1 MTHTRPTLDEGMR
14 LASWARGSE
23 RSAMQRMLSIAS
35 RPGAISFAL
44 GLPAPELFPVEAINE
59 AANGVLAGDRRALQY
74 GPTSGRLRRQV
85 VELMARR
92 GVNCREEQVFLTSGA
107 QQGVNLLAHLLLDR
121 GDQVIVE
128 EMIYPGTRQVLE
140 LFQAEVLRVPTD
152 LETGMDVDSVER
164 LLARGARPAFIYA
177 ITDGHNPLGVS
188 MSAPKRARLVELAR
202 LYHVPVVEDDPYGF
216 LCYDA
221 PCEPPMRALDDEWVL
236 YVGSFSKILAPTLRV
251 GWMVLP
257 ESLIPQL
264 SIVKEAADIDTSTFT
279 QRVVSSFLD
288 ACAVEGHVQSLR
300 GEYGARRDAMLQALE
315 GSFPAEARWAKPS
328 AGFFVWVELPDGI
341 DMLRL
346 LEESIETENVAFIP
360 GQAFSVSGGRGGT
373 PAMRLNF
380 SHNPAGRI
388 GEGVARLARLLS
400 RFR

>member
-1 MTHTRPTLDEGMR
+1 MTHTRPTLDGGIR
-14 LASWARGSE
+14 LASWARGSR

-44 GLPAPELFPVEAINE
+44 GLPAPELFPVEALNE
-59 AANGVLAGDRRALQY
+59 AARSVLAGDRRALQY

-92 GVNCREEQVFLTSGA
+92 GVSCRDEQVFLTTGA

-121 GDQVIVE
+121 GGQVIVE

-140 LFQAEVLRVPTD
+140 LFQPEVLTVPTD
-152 LETGMDVDSVER
+152 LETGMDVDAVER
-164 LLARGARPAFIYA
+164 LLAGGARPAFIYA

-188 MSAPKRARLVELAR
+188 LSAPKRERLVELAR
-202 LYHVPVVEDDPYGF
+202 RYRVPVVEDDPYGF
-216 LCYDA
+216 LVYDSLCA
-221 PCEPPMRALDDEWVL
+221 PPMRALDEEWVL

-279 QRVVSSFLD
+279 QRVVSAFLD
-288 ACAVEGHVQSLR
+288 SNAIADHLQLLHD
-300 GEYGARRDAMLQALE
+300 EYRARRDSMLRALE
-315 GSFPAEARWAKPS
+315 GSLRPGARWTRPS
-328 AGFFVWVELPDGI
+328 AGFFVWVELPGEI

-346 LEESIETENVAFIP
+346 LEDSIEVESVAFIP
-360 GQAFSVSGGRGGT
+360 GEAFSLSGGRGGA
-373 PAMRLNF
+373 PSMRLNF
-380 SHNPAGRI
+380 SHNPPVRI
-388 GEGVARLARLLS
+388 DEGVERLARLLS
-400 RFR
+400 RFS